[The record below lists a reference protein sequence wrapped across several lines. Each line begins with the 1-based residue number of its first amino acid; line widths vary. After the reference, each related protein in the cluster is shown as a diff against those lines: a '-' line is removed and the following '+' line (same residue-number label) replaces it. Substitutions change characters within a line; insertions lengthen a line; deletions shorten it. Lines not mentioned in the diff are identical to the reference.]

1 MNDRELLKYWNDIPI
16 GAKNAVSYEE
26 LSAKWHRTYRGVR
39 KILELLGTVDTGDDY
54 ILIRSSHGRGF
65 FRTKD
70 RRLIHRYRKEIINRA
85 NNVLKPLN
93 KIYKVQAKCALTRHA
108 VTLLCVIKCK
118 KNKQELRIWQD
129 LLKKDLITFRSM

>member
-1 MNDRELLKYWNDIPI
+1 MNDRELLKCWNDIPI

-39 KILELLGTVDTGDDY
+39 KILELLGTADTGDDY

-93 KIYKVQAKCALTRHA
+93 KIYKVQARIVGAGVPDRP
-108 VTLLCVIKCK
+108 
-118 KNKQELRIWQD
+118 NKQTQGT
-129 LLKKDLITFRSM
+129 K

>member
-26 LSAKWHRTYRGVR
+26 LSAKWHRTHRGVR
-39 KILELLGTVDTGDDY
+39 KILELLGTADTGDDY

-70 RRLIHRYRKEIINRA
+70 RRLIHRYRKEVINRA

-93 KIYKVQAKCALTRHA
+93 KIYKVQARIAGDGSKPSRICERTARASTACVDEAQNDTLKCDKL
-108 VTLLCVIKCK
+108 
-118 KNKQELRIWQD
+118 
-129 LLKKDLITFRSM
+129 

>member
-1 MNDRELLKYWNDIPI
+1 MQDRELLKYWNDIPI

-26 LSAKWHRTYRGVR
+26 LSAKWHRTHRGVR
-39 KILELLGTVDTGDDY
+39 KILELLSAADTGDDY

-93 KIYKVQAKCALTRHA
+93 KIYRVQARIVGAGVPDCP
-108 VTLLCVIKCK
+108 
-118 KNKQELRIWQD
+118 NKR
-129 LLKKDLITFRSM
+129 T

>member
-26 LSAKWHRTYRGVR
+26 LSAKWHRTHRGVR
-39 KILELLGTVDTGDDY
+39 KILELLGTADTGDDY

-93 KIYKVQAKCALTRHA
+93 KIYRLKARIVGKTVRNRSASVDEAL
-108 VTLLCVIKCK
+108 
-118 KNKQELRIWQD
+118 ND
-129 LLKKDLITFRSM
+129 TFMCDKM

>member
-26 LSAKWHRTYRGVR
+26 LSVKWHRTYRGVR
-39 KILELLGTVDTGDDY
+39 KILELLGTADTCDDY

-93 KIYKVQAKCALTRHA
+93 KIYKVQARIVGDGSKPSRICERTARASTASVDEAL
-108 VTLLCVIKCK
+108 
-118 KNKQELRIWQD
+118 ND
-129 LLKKDLITFRSM
+129 TFMCDKM

>member
-16 GAKNAVSYEE
+16 GAKNAATYEE
-26 LSAKWHRTYRGVR
+26 LSTKWHCTYRRVR
-39 KILELLGTVDTGDDY
+39 KILELLSAADTGDDY

-85 NNVLKPLN
+85 NNVLKPLD
-93 KIYKVQAKCALTRHA
+93 KIYKVQARIVGAGVPDCP
-108 VTLLCVIKCK
+108 
-118 KNKQELRIWQD
+118 NKR
-129 LLKKDLITFRSM
+129 T

>member
-16 GAKNAVSYEE
+16 GAENTASYEE

-39 KILELLGTVDTGDDY
+39 KILELLGTADTGDDY

-85 NNVLKPLN
+85 NNVLKPLD
-93 KIYKVQAKCALTRHA
+93 KIYKVQARIVGDGSKPSRICERTARASTACVDEALNDTLKCDKL
-108 VTLLCVIKCK
+108 
-118 KNKQELRIWQD
+118 
-129 LLKKDLITFRSM
+129 

>member
-85 NNVLKPLN
+85 NNVLKPLD
-93 KIYKVQAKCALTRHA
+93 KIYKVQARIVGDGSKPSRICERTARASTACVDEALNDTLKCDKL
-108 VTLLCVIKCK
+108 
-118 KNKQELRIWQD
+118 
-129 LLKKDLITFRSM
+129 

>member
-26 LSAKWHRTYRGVR
+26 LSVKWHRTYRSVR
-39 KILELLGTVDTGDDY
+39 KILELLGTADTGDDY

-93 KIYKVQAKCALTRHA
+93 KIYKVQARIVGAGVPDRP
-108 VTLLCVIKCK
+108 
-118 KNKQELRIWQD
+118 NKQMTLND
-129 LLKKDLITFRSM
+129 TFMCDKM

>member
-26 LSAKWHRTYRGVR
+26 LSVKWHRTYRSVR
-39 KILELLGTVDTGDDY
+39 KILELLGTADTGDDY
-54 ILIRSSHGRGF
+54 ILIRSSNGRGF

-85 NNVLKPLN
+85 NNILKPLD
-93 KIYKVQAKCALTRHA
+93 KIYKVQARIVGAGVPDRP
-108 VTLLCVIKCK
+108 
-118 KNKQELRIWQD
+118 NKQMTLND
-129 LLKKDLITFRSM
+129 TFMCDKM